1 MEINDERRVYEL
13 GYHMVPTL
21 TEEEL
26 QKEVDS
32 LRGAIS
38 ELKGTFVSESE
49 PALIEL
55 AYTMVIGEGG
65 KNTRY
70 DTAYFG
76 WIKFDLEPVHLAHLQ
91 DEVIAD
97 NKNILRHLLIKT
109 VAEDTRAQV
118 NLEELKGLKE
128 VKSDEKIAPAPKA
141 EAKEEKKEETK
152 EQTEASK
159 KAAAK
164 DLDSTIDKLLEE

>member
-1 MEINDERRVYEL
+1 MEYNDERRVYEL

-32 LRGAIS
+32 LRSAIS
-38 ELKGTFVSESE
+38 ELKGNFLSEGQA
-49 PALIEL
+49 ALIEL

-65 KNTRY
+65 KNTKY
-70 DTAYFG
+70 NTAYFG
-76 WIKFDLEPVHLAHLQ
+76 WIKFDLEPEQLAHLQ

-97 NKNILRHLLIKT
+97 NKSILRHLLIKT

-118 NLEELKGLKE
+118 NLEELKE
-128 VKSDEKIAPAPKA
+128 VKSNEKLAPAPKA
-141 EAKEEKKEETK
+141 EKKEEEKKE
-152 EQTEASK
+152 QTAEEKKEASK
-159 KAAAK
+159 S
-164 DLDSTIDKLLEE
+164 LDDTIDKLLEE

>member
-1 MEINDERRVYEL
+1 MEYNDERRVYEL

-21 TEEEL
+21 TEDEL

-32 LRGAIS
+32 LRSAIS
-38 ELKGTFVSESE
+38 ELKGTIVSESE

-65 KNTRY
+65 KNTKY
-70 DTAYFG
+70 DTAFFG
-76 WIKFDLEPVHLAHLQ
+76 WIKFDLEPAQLAYLQ

-109 VAEDTRAQV
+109 VAEDTQAQV
-118 NLEELKGLKE
+118 NLDELKE
-128 VKSDEKIAPAPKA
+128 VKSNEKIAPAPKA
-141 EAKEEKKEETK
+141 DVQDDAKEKKEE
-152 EQTEASK
+152 
-159 KAAAK
+159 AADLAK
-164 DLDSTIDKLLEE
+164 NLDSTIDKLLEE

>member
-21 TEEEL
+21 TEEDL

-32 LRGAIS
+32 LRSAIS
-38 ELKGTFVSESE
+38 ELKGNFLSEGE

-55 AYTMVIGEGG
+55 AYTMYIGDGG
-65 KNTRY
+65 KNTAY
-70 DTAYFG
+70 DKAYFG
-76 WIKFDLEPVHLAHLQ
+76 WIKFDLMPDQLAHLQ

-109 VAEDTRAQV
+109 VAEDTRAEV
-118 NLEELKGLKE
+118 NLDELKE
-128 VKSDEKIAPAPKA
+128 VKNDDVLAPAPKVEKADSVEKSA
-141 EAKEEKKEETK
+141 ETPAKDKEE
-152 EQTEASK
+152 
-159 KAAAK
+159 AAK
-164 DLDSTIDKLLEE
+164 DLDETIDKLLED

>member
-1 MEINDERRVYEL
+1 MEYNDERRVYEL

-21 TEEEL
+21 TDEEL

-38 ELKGTFVSESE
+38 ELKGTIVSESE
-49 PALIEL
+49 PAPIEL

-65 KNTRY
+65 KNTKY
-70 DTAYFG
+70 DTSFFG
-76 WIKFDLEPVHLAHLQ
+76 WIKFDLEPGQLAHLQ

-109 VAEDTRAQV
+109 VAEDTQAQV
-118 NLEELKGLKE
+118 NLEELNNNLKE
-128 VKSDEKIAPAPKA
+128 VKSDEKIAPAPKTDVK
-141 EAKEEKKEETK
+141 EEVKEKTTEEKKE
-152 EQTEASK
+152 
-159 KAAAK
+159 AAA
-164 DLDSTIDKLLEE
+164 DLDDTIDKLLEE